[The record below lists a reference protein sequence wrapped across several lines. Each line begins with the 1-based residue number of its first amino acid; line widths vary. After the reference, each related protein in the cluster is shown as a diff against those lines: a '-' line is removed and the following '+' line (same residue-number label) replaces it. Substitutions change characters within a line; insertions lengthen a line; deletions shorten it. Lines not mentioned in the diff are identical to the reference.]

1 MAKAKETQETTRSDE
16 SRQRDSAL
24 AQQPRSGELSRDFG
38 GFRYASPFSFMKRFS
53 EEMDRLFED
62 VGFGSNYLG
71 RPFSQRGDL
80 NSFAWSPQIETFQKD
95 NQFVFRADL
104 PGMNK
109 EDLKVSVDDNCLAI
123 QGERKK
129 EWTSDQESSGGYRSE
144 RSYGSFYRC
153 VPLPQGV
160 RAENISATFRDGV
173 LEVKMPAPEQKQARR
188 VEITG

>member
-1 MAKAKETQETTRSDE
+1 MAKAKETQESMRSDE
-16 SRQRDSAL
+16 SRQHDSAL

-38 GFRYASPFSFMKRFS
+38 GFRYASPFSFMRRFS

-62 VGFGSNYLG
+62 VGFGGNFLG

-80 NSFAWSPQIETFQKD
+80 NSFGWSPQIETFQKD

-104 PGMNK
+104 PGMK
-109 EDLKVSVDDNCLAI
+109 KDDLKVSVDDNCLAI

-144 RSYGSFYRC
+144 RHYGSFYRC

-160 RAENISATFRDGV
+160 QAENVSATFRDGV
-173 LEVKMPAPEQKQARR
+173 LEVKMPAPEHKKARR
-188 VEITG
+188 VEIAG

>member
-1 MAKAKETQETTRSDE
+1 MAKAKETQEEMRSDE
-16 SRQRDSAL
+16 SRREAL
-24 AQQPRSGELSRDFG
+24 AQQRRSGDMREYDGL
-38 GFRYASPFSFMKRFS
+38 RYTPFSFMRRFS

-62 VGFGSNYLG
+62 VGFGGNWLG
-71 RPFSQRGDL
+71 RPFGRRSDF
-80 NSFAWSPQIETFQKD
+80 NSLAWSPQIETFQKD

-104 PGMNK
+104 PGMK
-109 EDLKVSVDDNCLAI
+109 KDDLRVSVDENCLAI

-160 RAENISATFRDGV
+160 RAENVSATFRDGV

-188 VEITG
+188 VEIAG